1 MTDKGNKLPLQI
13 NRASRYV
20 QPQSGESLGFLRPI
34 KDQIERLNKEIEG
47 LSLRLSRGAPNDAE
61 PAAVVGKKIFSP
73 EAHTFS
79 FDYLQDGVSSVKSQ
93 YVLRDA
99 VTYEIPVVFPPPG
112 VFVARAMTVKL
123 TQRVFHP
130 DVGVMQIPMSP
141 NFFTGQEKYFA
152 INPTPEGQTKKYQW
166 PSGNYQTGK
175 HLSFFWNLIDTKSGA
190 RFSDELMPDMLL
202 LPQLEGDPAASLQ
215 SGLPFAAS
223 QGFLQFPVPWLF
235 ERDAQLTFQFRPI
248 TPVLQPTADSGFS
261 PYSFDDLEQNGQVR
275 DSSVTVS
282 LEIHGTRYLSLQD
295 ATRQGA
301 LV

>member
-13 NRASRYV
+13 NRASRFV
-20 QPQSGESLGFLRPI
+20 QPESGKPLGFLRPI
-34 KDQIERLNKEIEG
+34 EDQIERLNKEIEG
-47 LSLRLSRGAPNDAE
+47 LALRLSRSAPNDAE
-61 PAAVVGKKIFSP
+61 PAAVVGKKTFSP
-73 EAHTFS
+73 EAHTFL
-79 FDYLQDGVSSVKSQ
+79 FDYLQDGTSSVKSQ
-93 YVLRDA
+93 YVVRDA

-112 VFVARAMTVKL
+112 VFVARAATIKL
-123 TQRVFHP
+123 TQRMYHP
-130 DVGVMQIPMSP
+130 DVGVMEIPMSP
-141 NFFTGQEKYFA
+141 NFFYGNYQ
-152 INPTPEGQTKKYQW
+152 EGQTKKYQW
-166 PSGNYQTGK
+166 PNNSVYYQK
-175 HLSFFWNLIDTKSGA
+175 RRYISFFWNLIDAKSGA

-202 LPQLEGDPAASLQ
+202 LPQLEGAPAATLYGNTIAAP
-215 SGLPFAAS
+215 SGS
-223 QGFLQFPVPWLF
+223 FLEFPVPWLF

-261 PYSFDDLEQNGQVR
+261 PYSFNDLEQNGQVR